1 MPFRVTCARGMTRL
15 RDRVTIETYGSG
27 HMMYIDEPSLAKMKE
42 DMAAFVD
49 RALGR

>member
-1 MPFRVTCARGMTRL
+1 
-15 RDRVTIETYGSG
+15 
-27 HMMYIDEPSLAKMKE
+27 MYIDEPSLAKMKE